1 MDESQGPDKEVEHV
15 GAPPESVRQPLA
27 VAVRDRKREQE
38 LRSDDPER
46 GPHRAIGSRPRD
58 EQICE
63 PEAEVVVG
71 EKRKDV

>member
-1 MDESQGPDKEVEHV
+1 VDECQGPDEEVEHV
-15 GAPPESVRQPLA
+15 GAPPEGVRQPLA
-27 VAVRDRKREQE
+27 VAVRDREREQE

-46 GPHRAIGSRPRD
+46 GPHGAIGSRAGD

-71 EKRKDV
+71 EKREDV